1 MTADMFSV
9 GGESRVV
16 TYLIVWME
24 NVVAEE
30 RGLCYMIIL
39 SMIS

>member
-1 MTADMFSV
+1 MTVDMFSV

-24 NVVAEE
+24 NAFAEE